1 MWIEQGGNFMSENQ
15 PPNLPPR
22 NLPPL
27 GRLLGVIERHFFKAL
42 VVAAIV
48 VLALGFIIP
57 MHGEFE
63 IEEFGGFFAAFGF
76 ASLIVLLV
84 VARLLRVITARP
96 EDYYGTAS
104 VNAEEYP
111 ADQVEVIDHDV

>member
-1 MWIEQGGNFMSENQ
+1 MSE
-15 PPNLPPR
+15 

-27 GRLLGVIERHFFKAL
+27 GRLLGVIEKHFLKAL
-42 VVAAIV
+42 VVGAIV

-57 MHGEFE
+57 MHGEFQ
-63 IEEFGGFFAAFGF
+63 IEEFGGFFAVFGF
-76 ASLIVLLV
+76 VSLIVLLIL
-84 VARLLRVITARP
+84 ARLLRVIAARP
-96 EDYYGTAS
+96 EDYYGAPS